1 MHELYELK
9 EKLMDNLE
17 DYSKKEMTASNLEVV
32 DKLSHAIK
40 NICKIIEDAEESEY
54 SGRGGSYADGMGGG
68 SYARGRYSRDG
79 RGGSSYA
86 RGGRYSRE
94 GGSYADGR
102 GRGSQANRDSMGRY
116 SSGGGMV
123 EELRELME
131 DAPDEKTRMEFE
143 KFIRKM
149 ESMG

>member
-17 DYSKKEMTASNLEVV
+17 DYSKKEMTASNLEIV
-32 DKLSHAIK
+32 DKLSHTIK
-40 NICKIIEDAEESEY
+40 NLCKIIEDAEESEY
-54 SGRGGSYADGMGGG
+54 SERGGSYARD
-68 SYARGRYSRDG
+68 GRYSRE
-79 RGGSSYA
+79 RM
-86 RGGRYSRE
+86 GGRYSRY
-94 GGSYADGR
+94 GMSYADGR
-102 GRGSQANRDSMGRY
+102 GRGTQANRDSMGRY
-116 SSGGGMV
+116 SSNDGMIG
-123 EELRELME
+123 ELRELME